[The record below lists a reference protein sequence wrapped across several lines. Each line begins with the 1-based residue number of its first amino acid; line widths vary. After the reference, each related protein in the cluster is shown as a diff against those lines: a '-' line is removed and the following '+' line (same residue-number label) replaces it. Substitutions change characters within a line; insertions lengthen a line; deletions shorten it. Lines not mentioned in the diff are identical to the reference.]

1 MSPLVIAHRGSS
13 KEFPEHSPAAYERA
27 IDEGAD
33 ALECDVRLTRD
44 GHLVLMHDATIDRTS
59 NGHGSVSAMTLAQ
72 LREFR
77 YPDPHEIMTLNQLLE
92 LANSAPRTVG
102 LSIETKHPSRDSL
115 HLEEAVCATLAEYGR
130 SAGTSGV
137 RIMSF
142 SLAGLH
148 RARKC
153 NPDIPLVYLFDAPPV
168 SYRDGRLPSGVQI
181 AGPSVAHIRTD
192 PDYVRRVHAHGGAVH
207 VWTVD
212 DAADI
217 ELCCELGV
225 DAIITNR
232 PARVRR
238 SLTGDEV

>member
-1 MSPLVIAHRGSS
+1 MTPLIVAHRGSS
-13 KEFPEHSPAAYERA
+13 RVFPEHSPAAYERA
-27 IDEGAD
+27 IADGAD

-59 NGHGSVSAMTLAQ
+59 NGHGAISAMS
-72 LREFR
+72 LRELRVYR
-77 YPDPHEIMTLNQLLE
+77 YPAPHEIMTLNQLLE
-92 LANSAPRTVG
+92 LANSPPRRVG

-115 HLEEAVCATLAEYGR
+115 QLEDAVCALLAEYGR
-130 SAGTSGV
+130 SGTKSGA

-142 SLAGLH
+142 SLAGLR
-148 RARKC
+148 RAHTC
-153 NPDIPLVYLFDAPPV
+153 NADIPLVYLFDAPPA

-212 DAADI
+212 DAADV
-217 ELCCELGV
+217 ELCCELEV

-232 PARVRR
+232 PAEVRR
-238 SLTGDEV
+238 ALLRG